1 MCDHGHPAAGAP
13 QESLAPAAP
22 SENCASTAATDTAG
36 AADPAEHPR
45 LNDLTMSERAI
56 HRTCWR
62 AHRLGQTARLRFIRG
77 LRAAEETELF
87 IKLGFTTV
95 HDYAK
100 EQFQCEITQA
110 KEFLRVARNLHKLPL
125 MTRDCA
131 FPPLSPRGDG

>member
-1 MCDHGHPAAGAP
+1 MCDHGHLAAGAP
-13 QESLAPAAP
+13 QESPAPP
-22 SENCASTAATDTAG
+22 CENGAGTATSD
-36 AADPAEHPR
+36 AADLAEHPR

-87 IKLGFTTV
+87 VKLGFTTV